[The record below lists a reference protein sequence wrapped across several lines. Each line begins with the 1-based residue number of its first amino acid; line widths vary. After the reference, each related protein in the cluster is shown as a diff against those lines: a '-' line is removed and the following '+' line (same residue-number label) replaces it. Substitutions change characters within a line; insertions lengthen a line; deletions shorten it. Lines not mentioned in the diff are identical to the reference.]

1 MLKNE
6 LSPLEKSFIVSA
18 PAKVIVFGEHGAVYG
33 KPAIAAA
40 ISLRSYLHVQTLP
53 ASEHIVAL
61 DFREID
67 LYYTWSIDTLP
78 WPPSDS
84 RLRKCHGSSL
94 DGTLLA
100 AIEPLVE
107 AVSPDLPQKERKIH
121 QGSARV
127 FLYLFLSLGSPE
139 SPGAVYTLRSAIPV
153 GAGLGSSASVSICI
167 STALLIQANA
177 LEGPSG
183 NREDQL
189 QRINNWAYAGELC
202 IHGDPSGVDNT
213 ISCLGQAVLFCKTTD
228 GLLSVKPLHCF
239 PELRILLID
248 TKRTRTT
255 ADQVRKVRQLKE
267 ANPANIEP
275 ILDAIGLLVEEALHF
290 LSSTATSFN
299 DSEERQA
306 AIENLGRLF
315 GENQKL
321 LNSLEVSHPCLDRV
335 VQLADITKV
344 GWAKLTGAGG
354 GGCAIVLLHPD
365 VSENALRRFDQEIAN
380 EGFEKH
386 QVILGAAG
394 VAVRGC
400 SLVGDEVEGGIDRG
414 EFANEDICTIEQ
426 LVGLAGNQLEMGEGW
441 ISWR

>member
-33 KPAIAAA
+33 KSAIAAA

-78 WPPSDS
+78 WLHPDS

-139 SPGAVYTLRSAIPV
+139 SRGAVYTLRSTIPV
-153 GAGLGSSASVSICI
+153 GAGLGSSASVSIYI

-177 LEGPSG
+177 LEGPK
-183 NREDQL
+183 
-189 QRINNWAYAGELC
+189 LC

-213 ISCLGQAVLFCKTTD
+213 ISCLGQAVLFCKAAD
-228 GLLSVKPLHCF
+228 DLLSVKPLHCF

-248 TKRTRTT
+248 TKRTRST

-290 LSSTATSFN
+290 LSSTAKSFN

-306 AIENLGRLF
+306 AIEKLGRLF

-321 LNSLEVSHPCLDRV
+321 LNSLGVSHPCLDRV

-380 EGFEKH
+380 EGFKKASGC
-386 QVILGAAG
+386 LGG
-394 VAVRGC
+394 RRCRRSWV
-400 SLVGDEVEGGIDRG
+400 L
-414 EFANEDICTIEQ
+414 T
-426 LVGLAGNQLEMGEGW
+426 GW
-441 ISWR
+441 R

>member
-1 MLKNE
+1 MLKNK

-33 KPAIAAA
+33 KSSIAAA

-78 WPPSDS
+78 WPHPDS

-139 SPGAVYTLRSAIPV
+139 SPGAVYK
-153 GAGLGSSASVSICI
+153 
-167 STALLIQANA
+167 N
-177 LEGPSG
+177 
-183 NREDQL
+183 
-189 QRINNWAYAGELC
+189 
-202 IHGDPSGVDNT
+202 
-213 ISCLGQAVLFCKTTD
+213 
-228 GLLSVKPLHCF
+228 
-239 PELRILLID
+239 
-248 TKRTRTT
+248 
-255 ADQVRKVRQLKE
+255 
-267 ANPANIEP
+267 
-275 ILDAIGLLVEEALHF
+275 
-290 LSSTATSFN
+290 
-299 DSEERQA
+299 
-306 AIENLGRLF
+306 
-315 GENQKL
+315 
-321 LNSLEVSHPCLDRV
+321 
-335 VQLADITKV
+335 
-344 GWAKLTGAGG
+344 
-354 GGCAIVLLHPD
+354 

-380 EGFEKH
+380 EGFKKH
-386 QVILGAAG
+386 QVVLGAAG

-400 SLVGDEVEGGIDRG
+400 SLAGDEVEGGIDRG
-414 EFANEDICTIEQ
+414 EFANEDTCTVEQ
-426 LVGLAGNQLEMGEGW
+426 LVGLAGNQLETGEGW

>member
-33 KPAIAAA
+33 KSAIAAA

-78 WPPSDS
+78 WLHPDS

-139 SPGAVYTLRSAIPV
+139 SRGAVYTLRSTIPV

-183 NREDQL
+183 NWED
-189 QRINNWAYAGELC
+189 
-202 IHGDPSGVDNT
+202 
-213 ISCLGQAVLFCKTTD
+213 
-228 GLLSVKPLHCF
+228 
-239 PELRILLID
+239 
-248 TKRTRTT
+248 
-255 ADQVRKVRQLKE
+255 
-267 ANPANIEP
+267 
-275 ILDAIGLLVEEALHF
+275 
-290 LSSTATSFN
+290 
-299 DSEERQA
+299 
-306 AIENLGRLF
+306 
-315 GENQKL
+315 
-321 LNSLEVSHPCLDRV
+321 
-335 VQLADITKV
+335 
-344 GWAKLTGAGG
+344 
-354 GGCAIVLLHPD
+354 
-365 VSENALRRFDQEIAN
+365 
-380 EGFEKH
+380 
-386 QVILGAAG
+386 
-394 VAVRGC
+394 
-400 SLVGDEVEGGIDRG
+400 
-414 EFANEDICTIEQ
+414 
-426 LVGLAGNQLEMGEGW
+426 
-441 ISWR
+441 